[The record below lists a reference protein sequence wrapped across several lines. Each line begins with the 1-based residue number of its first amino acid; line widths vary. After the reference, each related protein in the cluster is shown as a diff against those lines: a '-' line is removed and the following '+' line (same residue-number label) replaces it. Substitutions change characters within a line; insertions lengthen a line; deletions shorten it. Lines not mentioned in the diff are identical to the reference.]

1 MPQEVLTGNLYL
13 IGQSYPTIA
22 RDTIIEIKQ
31 GTTWDEEFFVQGD
44 FTTWDINFYIA
55 KQSGEA
61 RIATGRIEGLQFGNF
76 TEQGTEY
83 ENYTY
88 FKLIID
94 SNITAEMDIT
104 PIAIKEITQPKAGRD
119 YWQADLEA
127 SKIIAGKLIVQPLA
141 FDLTPVVI
149 RGQV

>member
-1 MPQEVLTGNLYL
+1 LQ
-13 IGQSYPTIA
+13 
-22 RDTIIEIKQ
+22 
-31 GTTWDEEFFVQGD
+31 FGD
-44 FTTWDINFYIA
+44 FTV
-55 KQSGEA
+55 E
-61 RIATGRIEGLQFGNF
+61 
-76 TEQGTEY
+76 GTEY

-88 FKLIID
+88 FKLIVD

-127 SKIIAGKLIVQPLA
+127 SRTIASKLIVQPLA
-141 FDLTPVVI
+141 FDLTPVVV